1 MSLALTVR
9 STRNRRHQEHK
20 IKLDSNRSR
29 AHLRSIKSMCWVVQ
43 NFTFVYLE
51 SIHLGSIAEVPN
63 PPIQWAIW
71 QPPDLPIC
79 NTLVSCP
86 YPGNLQEISKVLF
99 PWGRRMCSIIIASL
113 WVVGNIHLLYS
124 FTSISP
130 HPNSQYP
137 SQWHSKIKRLRSW
150 RAMSWAD
157 GWFMFSDEF
166 EIVIYEVSWSKLMRT
181 ESYC

>member
-79 NTLVSCP
+79 YTLVSCP

-113 WVVGNIHLLYS
+113 WVVGNII
-124 FTSISP
+124 SISYIHLP
-130 HPNSQYP
+130 PFRP
-137 SQWHSKIKRLRSW
+137 TPIHSTHHNGTPRSRDWEAEEQCRGLMAGLCSVMSLR
-150 RAMSWAD
+150 
-157 GWFMFSDEF
+157 
-166 EIVIYEVSWSKLMRT
+166 
-181 ESYC
+181 